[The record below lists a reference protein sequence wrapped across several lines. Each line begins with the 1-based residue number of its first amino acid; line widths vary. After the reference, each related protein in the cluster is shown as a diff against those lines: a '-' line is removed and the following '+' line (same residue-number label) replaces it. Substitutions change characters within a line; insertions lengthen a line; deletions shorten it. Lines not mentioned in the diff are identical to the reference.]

1 MVKTVTN
8 ESGSGSNEAAAR
20 HGNQSRISKSSA
32 DSSSCKYTGVR
43 KRKWGKF
50 VSEIRLPNSRERIW
64 LGSYDSAVKAARA
77 FDAALYC
84 LRGPDAKFNFPENP
98 PEIPGGRSLT
108 PPQIQVEAARFAHS
122 GPRVVSDHDSSSSS
136 DPSDELQHVD
146 SPSVSDGA
154 TQVNTEAGVDN
165 MLMDQFK
172 TMGWE
177 SNYSVPDLGYFPSFE
192 DFQDDLFMRPVTTGP
207 VDNEVEESC
216 DQFGSFLWSF

>member
-1 MVKTVTN
+1 MVKNITT
-8 ESGSGSNEAAAR
+8 ESSNNEAAAR
-20 HGNQSRISKSSA
+20 PNHRIAKSA
-32 DSSSCKYTGVR
+32 DSSSSSSSCKYTGVR

-64 LGSYDSAVKAARA
+64 LGSYDSSVKAARA

-84 LRGPDAKFNFPENP
+84 LRGPTAKFNFPDNP

-108 PPQIQVEAARFAHS
+108 PAQIQVEAARFAHS
-122 GPRVVSDHDSSSSS
+122 GPRVVSEHDSSSSS
-136 DPSDELQHVD
+136 GSDELELQQVD

-154 TQVNTEAGVDN
+154 TQVNMEADN
-165 MLMDQFK
+165 MLLDQFK

-177 SNYSVPDLGYFPSFE
+177 SNYSVPDFGYFPSFE
-192 DFQDDLFMRPVTTGP
+192 DFQDDLFLRPITGP